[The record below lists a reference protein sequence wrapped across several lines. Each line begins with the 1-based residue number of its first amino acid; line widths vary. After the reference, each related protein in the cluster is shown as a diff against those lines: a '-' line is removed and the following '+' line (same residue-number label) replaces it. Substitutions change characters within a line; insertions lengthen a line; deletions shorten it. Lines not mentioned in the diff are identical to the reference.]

1 MMDFEAFVKDIIDNK
16 LNVYGVEVYENGIL
30 THSFGDTEG
39 IHDLYSATKTITS
52 IAAGIAYDEG
62 KIDLDETVLTYLPE
76 DKVSKMPE
84 VQYNIWKKITLR
96 RLMTMSVADIPFVA
110 EGDSWIDFALSYPIS
125 NPEEKVF
132 NYSNINTYLVG
143 VCLTKGIGRDLGAFI
158 EDRIFKPLDIVNY
171 EYARCPEGYF
181 YGASRTK
188 LSVHDLSKIGL
199 LLYNSG
205 EYKGKRIVSKEYVDM
220 ATSIQQMNR
229 EGGYGFYIWKY
240 RDGFS
245 INGKLG
251 QKCYI
256 LPKEGMIVTYLS
268 HIEDESHA
276 LKNSMEKNI
285 LNVPEMII
293 QSFVENSKNILQD
306 NLVGIYL
313 HGSAVMDC
321 YNFEKSDLDFL
332 VVVEETMTDDVKR
345 AFLDMVMV
353 LNAQT
358 PGKGIEMSIVKR
370 EVCDPFIYP
379 TPFELHFSQMHIK
392 WYNDNPDDY
401 IRKMNGT
408 DKDLAAHFTV
418 IKARGKC
425 LCGLPVNEVFGEVPE
440 QNYMDSLWNDIE
452 EAAEEIT
459 DNTMYLTL
467 NLARV
472 LAWIKEKKV
481 LSKKEGGE
489 WGLKNLP
496 DKYHPLLQEALKEY
510 KGMEPEYDTELAITY
525 ANDMLDRFQS
535 ENSFCD

>member
-1 MMDFEAFVKDIIDNK
+1 MMDFKTFVKDIIDNK

-30 THSFGDTEG
+30 THSYE
-39 IHDLYSATKTITS
+39 LYSATKTITS

-62 KIDLDETVLTYLPE
+62 RIDLDETVLTYLPE
-76 DKVSKMPE
+76 DKVSKMSE
-84 VQYNIWKKITLR
+84 DQYNTWKKITLR
-96 RLMTMSVADIPFVA
+96 RLMTMSVADIPFAA
-110 EGDSWIDFALSYPIS
+110 EGDSWIDFALSCPIS

-143 VCLTKGIGRDLGAFI
+143 VCLTKAIGSDLGAFI

-199 LLYNSG
+199 LLYNGG
-205 EYKGKRIVSKEYVDM
+205 EYKGNRIVSKEYVDM
-220 ATSIQQMNR
+220 ATSVQQMNR
-229 EGGYGFYIWKY
+229 EGGYGFFIWKY
-240 RDGFS
+240 RNGFS
-245 INGKLG
+245 INGSWG

-256 LPKEGMIVTYLS
+256 LPTEGIIVTYLS
-268 HIEDESHA
+268 HFEDESHT
-276 LKNSMEKNI
+276 LKKSMEKNI
-285 LNVPEMII
+285 LNVHELII
-293 QSFVENSKNILQD
+293 RSFVENTKNILQD

-313 HGSAVMDC
+313 HGSAVMGC
-321 YNFEKSDLDFL
+321 YNPDKSDLDFL
-332 VVVEETMTDDVKR
+332 VVVKESMMDDVKR
-345 AFLDMVMV
+345 TYMDMVV
-353 LNAQT
+353 GLNAQT

-392 WYNDNPDDY
+392 WYSENPDDY

-408 DKDLAAHFTV
+408 DKDLAAHFKV

-425 LCGLPVNEVFGEVPE
+425 LFGLSIDEVFGEVPE
-440 QNYMDSLWNDIE
+440 QYYMDSLWNDIE
-452 EAAEEIT
+452 EATEEIT

-472 LAWIKEKKV
+472 YAWVKEKKV

-496 DKYHPLLQEALKEY
+496 DKYHSLLQDALKEY
-510 KGMEPEYDTELAITY
+510 KGMEPKYDMDIALDY
-525 ANDMLDRFQS
+525 ANDMLTKIQT
-535 ENSFCD
+535 EGKT

>member
-30 THSFGDTEG
+30 THSFGDTKG
-39 IHDLYSATKTITS
+39 IYELYSATKTITS

-62 KIDLDETVLTYLPE
+62 RIDLDETVLTYLPE
-76 DKVSKMPE
+76 DKVSKLSE
-84 VQYNIWKKITLR
+84 DQYNTWNKITLR

-110 EGDSWIDFALSYPIS
+110 EGDSWLDFALSCPVS

-132 NYSNINTYLVG
+132 NYSNINTYLIG
-143 VCLTKGIGRDLGAFI
+143 VCLTKAIGSDLGAFI
-158 EDRIFKPLDIVNY
+158 EDRIFKPLGIVDY

-188 LSVHDLSKIGL
+188 ISVHDLSKIGL
-199 LLYNSG
+199 LLYNDG
-205 EYKGKRIVSKEYVDM
+205 EYKGNRIVSKAYVNM
-220 ATSIQQMNR
+220 ATSVQQMNR
-229 EGGYGFYIWKY
+229 EGGYGFFIWKY
-240 RDGFS
+240 RNGFS
-245 INGKLG
+245 INGSWG

-256 LPKEGMIVTYLS
+256 LPKEGIIVTYLS
-268 HIEDESHA
+268 HFEDETHS
-276 LKNSMEKNI
+276 LKKSMEKNI

-293 QSFVENSKNILQD
+293 QSFVENTKNILQD
-306 NLVGIYL
+306 NIVGIYL

-332 VVVEETMTDDVKR
+332 VVVKENVKDETKK
-345 AFLDMVMV
+345 AFMDMVMA

-370 EVCDPFIYP
+370 EVCDTFIYP

-392 WYNDNPDDY
+392 WYSENPDDY

-425 LCGLPVNEVFGEVPE
+425 LFGLPIDEVFGEVPE
-440 QNYMDSLWNDIE
+440 QYYMDSLWNDIE

-472 LAWIKEKKV
+472 YAWIKEKKV

-496 DKYHPLLQEALKEY
+496 DKYHLLLLESLKEY
-510 KGMEPEYDTELAITY
+510 QGKQPEYDMEIALDY
-525 ANDMLDRFQS
+525 ASDMLARIQS
-535 ENSFCD
+535 EGRFSD

>member
-1 MMDFEAFVKDIIDNK
+1 MDFEAFVKDITDNK
-16 LNVYGVEVYENGIL
+16 WNVYGVEVYENGIL

-39 IHDLYSATKTITS
+39 IYDLYSATKTITS

-76 DKVSKMPE
+76 DKVSKISE
-84 VQYNIWKKITLR
+84 DQYNTWKKITLR

-110 EGDSWIDFALSYPIS
+110 EGDSWIDFALSCPIS

-132 NYSNINTYLVG
+132 NYSNINTYLIG
-143 VCLTKGIGRDLGAFI
+143 VCLTKAIGSDLGAFI
-158 EDRIFKPLDIVNY
+158 ENRIFKPLDIVNY

-199 LLYNSG
+199 LLYNGG
-205 EYKGKRIVSKEYVDM
+205 EYKGNRIVSKEYVDM
-220 ATSIQQMNR
+220 ATSVQQMNR

-256 LPKEGMIVTYLS
+256 LPNERMIVTYLS

-293 QSFVENSKNILQD
+293 QSFVENTKNILQD
-306 NLVGIYL
+306 NIVGIYL

-332 VVVEETMTDDVKR
+332 VVVEGTMTDNVKR
-345 AFLDMVMV
+345 AYMDMVMA

-392 WYNDNPDDY
+392 WYSDNPDDY

-418 IKARGKC
+418 IKVRGKC
-425 LCGLPVNEVFGEVPE
+425 LFGLPINEVFGEVTE
-440 QNYMDSLWNDIE
+440 QYYMDSLWNDIE
-452 EAAEEIT
+452 EATEEIT

-467 NLARV
+467 NLARIY
-472 LAWIKEKKV
+472 AWIREKKV

-510 KGMEPEYDTELAITY
+510 KGMEPEYDMETALDY
-525 ANDMLDRFQS
+525 AKEMVEIIDDNRR
-535 ENSFCD
+535 